1 MLSLLLIIS
10 IRISGPLSFMVAS
23 VGGVWAAAWGLLTEA
38 SDLRGLGT
46 EIPTASIPLPSSL
59 GVALNSMV
67 FKAVIMAEAT
77 SIPVATSI
85 SGLEISGAP
94 PAGVERMLEGIMA
107 MEAMMATPTRL
118 TGERKSGLALNVFA
132 ALR

>member
-1 MLSLLLIIS
+1 
-10 IRISGPLSFMVAS
+10 
-23 VGGVWAAAWGLLTEA
+23 
-38 SDLRGLGT
+38 
-46 EIPTASIPLPSSL
+46 
-59 GVALNSMV
+59 MV

-94 PAGVERMLEGIMA
+94 PAGAERMLEGIMA

-118 TGERKSGLALNVFA
+118 TGERKSGLALNVFT